1 MFSNKRYKSEKFR
14 NDCNYVNYVKT
25 IFMNLFSACRN
36 LHSFTLLISSTSWN
50 PKNQNWFYGM
60 FTEMDIITML
70 VICTQMAIHGV
81 SKKGKTNQFT
91 IMHLSMRNIRKLKAL
106 LCFIFGI
113 KVLALNE
120 YFYLYVANHSIRF
133 WFQFLFP
140 Y

>member
-1 MFSNKRYKSEKFR
+1 MFTNKRYKCKNFR
-14 NDCNYVNYVKT
+14 NVCNYVNYVKT

-113 KVLALNE
+113 KVLAVSE
-120 YFYLYVANHSIRF
+120 YFYLYDVKDSIRF
-133 WFQFLFP
+133 LFQFLFL

>member
-1 MFSNKRYKSEKFR
+1 MFTNKRYTSKNFR

-91 IMHLSMRNIRKLKAL
+91 IMHLSMRNICELKAL

-113 KVLALNE
+113 KVLALSE
-120 YFYLYVANHSIRF
+120 YFYLYDVKDSIRF
-133 WFQFLFP
+133 WFHFLFL